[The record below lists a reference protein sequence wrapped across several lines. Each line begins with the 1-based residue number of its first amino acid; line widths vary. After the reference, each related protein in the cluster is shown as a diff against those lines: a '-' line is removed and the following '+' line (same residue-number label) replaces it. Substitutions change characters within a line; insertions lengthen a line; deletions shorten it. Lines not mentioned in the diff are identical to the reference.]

1 MKLIDAK
8 EINKNVITKVS
19 EFYQGKQNK
28 VVIISASDDEASEV
42 YVDKKQKAFEQV
54 GVECLV
60 LDLDEYTTTED
71 IIDEIQQLN
80 NDDSV
85 TGIMVQYP
93 LYNGIDVTAVMSAIN
108 PLKDLDGLHPANQGL
123 ANYNSAILKP
133 ATAYGVELLIDEAK
147 YDLEGKLV
155 VIIGRGFL
163 VADVLAKELENRN
176 ATVVK
181 VHTKTYGGDKRALLS
196 RADVIIS
203 CAGQDLS
210 KDLHPRHLFNTELL
224 IGVGFRYE
232 NGKQV
237 QDFSIEDWEL
247 EEDVIVTNRINATGL
262 ATISALL
269 LNSTICYQLNKG
281 EC

>member
-8 EINKNVITKVS
+8 EINKEVIANVT
-19 EFYQGKQNK
+19 EFYQNRENK

-42 YVDKKQKAFEQV
+42 YIDKKQKAFEQV

-71 IIDEIQQLN
+71 IIDEIIQLN
-80 NDDSV
+80 VDDSV

-93 LYNGIDVTAVMSAIN
+93 VYEGINFAEVVSAIK
-108 PLKDLDGLHPANQGL
+108 PTKDLDGLHPFNQGL
-123 ANYNSAILKP
+123 SNYKESALRP
-133 ATAYGVELLIDEAK
+133 ATAYGVQLLIDSEE
-147 YDLEGKLV
+147 YDVSGKLV
-155 VIIGRGFL
+155 AIIGRGFL

-181 VHTKTYGGDKRALLS
+181 IHTKTDWRDKLILLKY
-196 RADVIIS
+196 ADVIIS
-203 CAGQDLS
+203 CVGKDLS
-210 KDLHPRHLFNTELL
+210 DKLNPWDCETADLL

-232 NGKQV
+232 DGKQV
-237 QDFSIEDWEL
+237 QDFNIEDWQDEY
-247 EEDVIVTNRINATGL
+247 VTITDRVNATGL

-269 LNSTICYQLNKG
+269 INSTICYQLNKG
-281 EC
+281 EN

>member
-1 MKLIDAK
+1 MKLLDAK
-8 EINKNVITKVS
+8 QINKDVITKVS

-28 VVIISASDDEASEV
+28 VVILSASDDEASEV
-42 YVDKKQKAFEQV
+42 YIDKKQKAFEEV

-60 LDLDEYTTTED
+60 YDLDEYTTTED
-71 IIDEIQQLN
+71 MITEIEELN
-80 NDDSV
+80 NDDTV

-93 LYNGIDVTAVMSAIN
+93 LYDGIDVTAVMSAIK
-108 PLKDLDGLHPANQGL
+108 PTKDLDGLHPFNQGL
-123 ANYNSAILKP
+123 ANYKAGILKP
-133 ATAYGVELLIDEAK
+133 ATAYGVELLIDEAN
-147 YDLEGKLV
+147 YDVSGKLV

-181 VHTKTYGGDKRALLS
+181 IHTRTDNWDKTNLLT

-203 CAGQDLS
+203 CTGQDLS
-210 KDLHPRHLFNTELL
+210 GELHPYNCMCADLL

-237 QDFSIEDWEL
+237 QDFDLGVWED
-247 EEDVIVTNRINATGL
+247 EEDVIVTDRINATGL

-269 LNSTICYQLNKG
+269 LNSTICYNLNKG
-281 EC
+281 EN